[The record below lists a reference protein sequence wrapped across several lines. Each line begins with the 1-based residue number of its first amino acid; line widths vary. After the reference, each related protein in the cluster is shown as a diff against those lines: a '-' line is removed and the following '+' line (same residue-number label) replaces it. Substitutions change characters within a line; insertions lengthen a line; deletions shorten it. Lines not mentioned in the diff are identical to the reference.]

1 MTFDQLRKAA
11 IALGHAEPISI
22 EPDGEIWLGTD
33 DDREYLTAA
42 QLKAVHEKAQSLTEN
57 TQTAAASA
65 RNKLKA
71 LGLTDSEIAALVG

>member
-1 MTFDQLRKAA
+1 MNLDMSKVRQAA
-11 IALGHAEPISI
+11 ILLVHAEPISI

-33 DDREYLTAA
+33 DDRKYLTAA

-71 LGLTDSEIAALVG
+71 LG